1 MLLEEDHDGRCQ
13 MRDSSCVRREL
24 GFAAP
29 DGWVPLAAGTRRGLT
44 CRIGGSRYD
53 WREPAALL
61 HREGEPRPSP
71 SMQHN
76 SDDGRG
82 ARPATEGSRGSAAP
96 EGEPS
101 PMLRK
106 QRDVTDGGTLTASEG
121 SLRLCCTG
129 GESPPCDLMQ
139 GAV

>member
-1 MLLEEDHDGRCQ
+1 MRRRAGEPCMLLEEEHDGRCR

-29 DGWVPLAAGTRRGLT
+29 DGRVPLAAGTRRDLT
-44 CRIGGSRYD
+44 CRMGGSRYD

-76 SDDGRG
+76 SDDRWG
-82 ARPATEGSRGSAAP
+82 AHPATEGCLGSAAP
-96 EGEPS
+96 EGRAPS
-101 PMLRK
+101 DTK
-106 QRDVTDGGTLTASEG
+106 
-121 SLRLCCTG
+121 
-129 GESPPCDLMQ
+129 
-139 GAV
+139 